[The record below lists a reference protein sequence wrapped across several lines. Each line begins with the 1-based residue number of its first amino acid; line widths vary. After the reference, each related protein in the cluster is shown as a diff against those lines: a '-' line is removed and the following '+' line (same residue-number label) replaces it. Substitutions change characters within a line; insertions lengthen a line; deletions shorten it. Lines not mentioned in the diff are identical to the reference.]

1 MVKQMRDN
9 KSSKKRTNNR
19 SFIDKIKELEEKQ
32 RYKDNN
38 QLKVLTKSTLNK
50 RLIFVMV
57 FFVILFMFITL
68 YLVYFQLFE
77 AKTLADNSNNRRL
90 WLNEDL
96 VKRGS
101 IYDRNGNILAYSQK
115 DESGKQIRIYNY
127 PEASAPIT
135 GYSSTTY
142 GKTGIEKSYNKDL
155 LAISGENFSQFRK
168 MVVKNDTGN
177 DLHLSV
183 DQNIQNIVYSYLKD
197 YKASCVVMNPSTG
210 QVLAMVSTP
219 SFNPNSLDYDWNN
232 LIQTND
238 GRLVNRASQGL
249 YRPGSAF
256 KIVTSASI
264 IDNNIDRS
272 YNDEGS
278 EVIQGYEIKNYGE
291 AVFGTLDLR
300 TAFTNSSNTYFAK
313 KSVDL
318 GKDKLAKTGEKFFFN
333 KNYDFDIDKAN
344 SIIPFKDLNEA
355 DLAMTGFGYGKTQ
368 VTPLHMTMVTSAIAN
383 NGVMMKPR
391 LVDKI
396 TNEEGKTTFESKDEI
411 LSKATSEKTANEIRD
426 MMVEVVNSGTGLAAF
441 IDWVQVAGK
450 TGTADKSNGN
460 IDAWFVGFAP
470 AYEPKIALSIVVE
483 DSQGTGGEVAAPI
496 AKNIIRDIFN
506 TVSFE

>member
-1 MVKQMRDN
+1 MKKN
-9 KSSKKRTNNR
+9 KKTNKKRTNDK
-19 SFIDKIKELEEKQ
+19 SFIDKIREMEEKQ

-38 QLKVLTKSTLNK
+38 QLKVLSKSTLNK

-57 FFVILFMFITL
+57 FFVFLFMFITL
-68 YLVYFQLFE
+68 YLVYFQLFK
-77 AKTLADNSNNRRL
+77 AKTIADHSNNRRL

-96 VKRGS
+96 IKRGS

-115 DESGKQIRIYNY
+115 DDSGKQIRIYNY

-177 DLHLSV
+177 DLHLSI
-183 DQNIQNIVYSYLKD
+183 DQNIQNIVYSYLKG
-197 YKASCVVMNPSTG
+197 YKAACVVMNPTTG
-210 QVLAMVSTP
+210 QILAMVSTP
-219 SFNPNSLDYDWNN
+219 SFNPNTLDNDWNN

-249 YRPGSAF
+249 YRPGSVF
-256 KIVTSASI
+256 KIVTAASI
-264 IDNNIDRS
+264 IDNKIDTS

-278 EVIQGYEIKNYGE
+278 EIIQGYEIKNYNE
-291 AVFGTLDLR
+291 AVYGALDLR
-300 TAFTNSSNTYFAK
+300 SAFINSANTYFAK
-313 KSVDL
+313 KAIDL
-318 GKDKLAKTGEKFFFN
+318 GKDNLAKTGDKFFFN
-333 KNYDFDIDKAN
+333 KDYDFDIDKVK
-344 SIIPFKDLNEA
+344 SVIPFSDLNQA

-368 VTPLHMTMVTSAIAN
+368 ISPLHMTMITSAIAN
-383 NGVMMKPR
+383 NGVMMRPR

-396 TNEEGKTTFESKDEI
+396 TNKEEKVIYESDNEI

-426 MMVEVVNSGTGLAAF
+426 MMVEVVNSGTGRAAF
-441 IDWVQVAGK
+441 IDWIQLAGK
-450 TGTADKSNGN
+450 TGTADKADGKVDS
-460 IDAWFVGFAP
+460 WFVGFAP
-470 AYEPKIALSIVVE
+470 AYDAKIAFALVIE

-496 AKNIIRDIFN
+496 ARNMIIDIFN
-506 TVSFE
+506 QISFE

>member
-1 MVKQMRDN
+1 MKEN
-9 KSSKKRTNNR
+9 KNNKKKRTNNR
-19 SFIDKIKELEEKQ
+19 SFLDKIKEMEEKQ

-38 QLKVLTKSTLNK
+38 QLKVLSKSTLNK

-57 FFVILFMFITL
+57 FFVFLFMFITL
-68 YLVYFQLFE
+68 YLVYFQLFK

-115 DESGKQIRIYNY
+115 DESGKQVRIYNY

-177 DLHLSV
+177 DLHLSI
-183 DQNIQNIVYSYLKD
+183 DQNIQNIVYSYLKG

-219 SFNPNSLDYDWNN
+219 SFNPNTLDNDWNN

-264 IDNNIDRS
+264 LENNIDSS

-278 EVIQGYEIKNYGE
+278 EIVQGYEIKNYGD
-291 AVFGTLDLR
+291 AVFGSLDLR
-300 TAFTNSSNTYFAK
+300 SAFVNSANTYFAK
-313 KSVDL
+313 KTL
-318 GKDKLAKTGEKFFFN
+318 EIGKDDMAKTAEKFFFN
-333 KNYDFDIDKAN
+333 KDYNFDIDKAN
-344 SIIPFKDLNEA
+344 SIIPFKDLNNA

-368 VTPLHMTMVTSAIAN
+368 ITPLHMTMVTSAIAN

-391 LVDKI
+391 LVDSI
-396 TNEEGKTTFESKDEI
+396 TNKDEKIIYESKNEI

-426 MMVEVVNSGTGLAAF
+426 MMVEVVNNGTGQGAF
-441 IDWVQVAGK
+441 IDWVQLAGK
-450 TGTADKSNGN
+450 TGTADKTDGN

-470 AYEPKIALSIVVE
+470 AYEPKIAFSIVIE

-496 AKNIIRDIFN
+496 ARNIIRDIFN
-506 TVSFE
+506 QVTFE

>member
-1 MVKQMRDN
+1 MKEN
-9 KSSKKRTNNR
+9 KKNNKKRTNDK
-19 SFIDKIKELEEKQ
+19 SFIDKIKKMEEKQ
-32 RYKDNN
+32 RYKDNS
-38 QLKVLTKSTLNK
+38 QLKVLSKSTLNK

-57 FFVILFMFITL
+57 FFVFLFMLITL
-68 YLVYFQLFE
+68 YLVYFQLFK
-77 AKTLADNSNNRRL
+77 AKTIADHSNNRRL

-96 VKRGS
+96 IKRGS
-101 IYDRNGNILAYSQK
+101 IYDKNGNILAYSQK
-115 DESGKQIRIYNY
+115 DESGKQVRIYNY
-127 PEASAPIT
+127 PESSAPIT

-183 DQNIQNIVYSYLKD
+183 DQNIQNIVYSYLKG
-197 YKASCVVMNPSTG
+197 YKAACVVMNPNTG

-219 SFNPNSLDYDWNN
+219 SFNPNTLDNDWNN

-256 KIVTSASI
+256 KILTSVAI
-264 IDNNIDRS
+264 LDNDIDRS

-278 EVIQGYEIKNYGE
+278 EVIQGYKIKNY
-291 AVFGTLDLR
+291 ADQVFGSLDLR
-300 TAFTNSSNTYFAK
+300 SAFINSANTYFAK

-333 KNYDFDIDKAN
+333 KDYDFDIDKAN
-344 SIIPFKDLNEA
+344 SVIPFKDLNQA

-368 VTPLHMTMVTSAIAN
+368 VTPLHMAMMTSAIAN
-383 NGVMMKPR
+383 NGLMMKPR

-396 TNEEGKTTFESKDEI
+396 TNKEGETIYQSEDEI

-426 MMVEVVNSGTGLAAF
+426 MMVEVVNNGTGRQAF
-441 IDWVQVAGK
+441 IDWVQGAGK
-450 TGTADKSNGN
+450 TGTADKADGYVDS
-460 IDAWFVGFAP
+460 WFVGFAP
-470 AYEPKIALSIVVE
+470 AYEAKIAFSIVIE

-496 AKNIIRDIFN
+496 ARNIIRDIFN
-506 TVSFE
+506 QISFD

>member
-168 MVVKNDTGN
+168 MVVKNDTSN

-183 DQNIQNIVYSYLKD
+183 YQNILNIVYSYLKD
-197 YKASCVVMNPSTG
+197 YKVSCVVMNPSTG

-238 GRLVNRASQGL
+238 GRLVNRA
-249 YRPGSAF
+249 
-256 KIVTSASI
+256 
-264 IDNNIDRS
+264 
-272 YNDEGS
+272 
-278 EVIQGYEIKNYGE
+278 
-291 AVFGTLDLR
+291 
-300 TAFTNSSNTYFAK
+300 
-313 KSVDL
+313 
-318 GKDKLAKTGEKFFFN
+318 
-333 KNYDFDIDKAN
+333 
-344 SIIPFKDLNEA
+344 
-355 DLAMTGFGYGKTQ
+355 
-368 VTPLHMTMVTSAIAN
+368 
-383 NGVMMKPR
+383 
-391 LVDKI
+391 
-396 TNEEGKTTFESKDEI
+396 
-411 LSKATSEKTANEIRD
+411 
-426 MMVEVVNSGTGLAAF
+426 
-441 IDWVQVAGK
+441 
-450 TGTADKSNGN
+450 
-460 IDAWFVGFAP
+460 
-470 AYEPKIALSIVVE
+470 
-483 DSQGTGGEVAAPI
+483 
-496 AKNIIRDIFN
+496 
-506 TVSFE
+506 